1 MSVRTIHDG
10 GQVVKDPADVSVY
23 EFDWDEENLADG
35 VTITSS
41 TFTVVGIKGDITET
55 PLTADSES
63 VLTGDRKTQ
72 VRLSAGALG
81 SKWRIDNRIVTDEAP
96 AQTKERSFF
105 VKVDEL

>member
-1 MSVRTIHDG
+1 MSVRTIRDG
-10 GQVVKDPADVSVY
+10 GLVVKDPADASVY

-41 TFTVVGIKGDITET
+41 TFAVVGLHGDVTTT
-55 PLTADSES
+55 PMTADSAS

-72 VRLSAGALG
+72 VRLTAGALG
-81 SKWRIDNRIVTDEAP
+81 SKWRIDNRIITDEAP
-96 AQTKERSFF
+96 SQTKERSFF